1 MYESGT
7 HPVLTLPQAIARS
20 TKQRAHLHEDFL
32 YEDEMVEEVCGE
44 AVLEQAH
51 LGPRVEVV
59 AAA

>member
-1 MYESGT
+1 MNPGRDTPSHHATTSDSE
-7 HPVLTLPQAIARS
+7 INRS
-20 TKQRAHLHEDFL
+20 AHLHEDFL